1 MNVFSNTKKKSTE
14 VNAALDSK
22 HVLQSMSSKSNGTF
36 SHMNGWRVRFWV
48 KNSLG
53 ACITYQLTK
62 VTLPLCTCE
71 VMNYSNVTFPST
83 KSKDCAMNIED
94 QS

>member
-1 MNVFSNTKKKSTE
+1 MNVFSKKKKKKSTE

-22 HVLQSMSSKSNGTF
+22 HVVQSMSSKSNGTSF

-53 ACITYQLTK
+53 ACVTYQQQPQQR
-62 VTLPLCTCE
+62 VT
-71 VMNYSNVTFPST
+71 YPST
-83 KSKDCAMNIED
+83 VSVNSDWA
-94 QS
+94 QTT